1 MTEILKIEHLKK
13 YYVKKKIFSSNSSIV
28 KAVDD
33 ISFSI
38 KKGEVFVLAGESGSG
53 KSTIAKLILKSTKPD
68 EGKIIFEEQ
77 EIDEQKKNLQK
88 IRMNCQMIHQD
99 PYDSINPRMKIK
111 DIILEPLEIHNVGNK
126 KERYNRVLEVLKEV
140 KLEPVEE
147 IIEKYPHMLSG
158 GQRQRAVLARALALK
173 PKIILADEP
182 VSMLDVSIRAEM
194 LELMKHLQKIRM
206 NCQMIHQ
213 DPYDSINPRMKIKDI
228 VSEPLEIHN
237 IGNKEER
244 HSRVLEVLKEV
255 KLEPIEEI
263 IKKYP
268 HMLSGGQRQRVVLA
282 RALALKPK
290 IILADEPVS
299 MLDVSIRAEML
310 ELMKQLQK
318 KYEIT
323 FIYITHDLATAK
335 NFGQRIAI
343 LYLGK
348 IVETGPINQVLKNP
362 KHPYTQA
369 LIDAISEPDPQNIHK
384 IREIRIKETTEEG
397 ISKGCR
403 FKPRCPYAIDQCN
416 VEPNLEKIVDEHF
429 SACHI
434 KLD

>member
-1 MTEILKIEHLKK
+1 MNKRSVLTEILKIKNLKK
-13 YYVKKKIFSSNSSIV
+13 YYIKKKIFSSESSVV
-28 KAVDD
+28 KATDS

-38 KKGEVFVLAGESGSG
+38 KRGEVFVLAGESGSG
-53 KSTIAKLILKSTKPD
+53 KSTIAKLILKSIPAD
-68 EGKIIFEEQ
+68 EGKIIFEDQ

-126 KERYNRVLEVLKEV
+126 EERHRRLLEVLKEV
-140 KLEPVEE
+140 KLEPV
-147 IIEKYPHMLSG
+147 
-158 GQRQRAVLARALALK
+158 
-173 PKIILADEP
+173 
-182 VSMLDVSIRAEM
+182 
-194 LELMKHLQKIRM
+194 
-206 NCQMIHQ
+206 
-213 DPYDSINPRMKIKDI
+213 
-228 VSEPLEIHN
+228 
-237 IGNKEER
+237 
-244 HSRVLEVLKEV
+244 
-255 KLEPIEEI
+255 EEI

-310 ELMKQLQK
+310 ELMKQLQE
-318 KYEIT
+318 KYQIS

-335 NFGQRIAI
+335 YFGQRIAI

-348 IVETGPINQVLKNP
+348 IVETGPINQVLESP

-369 LIDAISEPDPQNIHK
+369 LIDAISEPDPSNIHK
-384 IREIRIKETTEEG
+384 IREIRIKESDTEK
-397 ISKGCR
+397 SVKGCR
-403 FKPRCPYAIDQCN
+403 FKSRCPYAIEQCEI
-416 VEPNLEKIVDEHF
+416 EPNLEEIENEHF
-429 SACHI
+429 AACHVE
-434 KLD
+434 LN

>member
-1 MTEILKIEHLKK
+1 MNNRSVLTEILKIENLKK
-13 YYVKKKIFSSNSSIV
+13 YYIKKKIFSSDSSIV
-28 KAVDD
+28 KATDR

-53 KSTIAKLILKSTKPD
+53 KSTIAKLILKAIPAD
-68 EGKIIFEEQ
+68 EGKIIFEDQ

-126 KERYNRVLEVLKEV
+126 EERHRRLLEVLKEV

-147 IIEKYPHMLSG
+147 IM
-158 GQRQRAVLARALALK
+158 
-173 PKIILADEP
+173 
-182 VSMLDVSIRAEM
+182 
-194 LELMKHLQKIRM
+194 
-206 NCQMIHQ
+206 
-213 DPYDSINPRMKIKDI
+213 
-228 VSEPLEIHN
+228 
-237 IGNKEER
+237 
-244 HSRVLEVLKEV
+244 
-255 KLEPIEEI
+255 
-263 IKKYP
+263 KKYP

-310 ELMKQLQK
+310 ELMKQLQE
-318 KYEIT
+318 KYQIS

-335 NFGQRIAI
+335 YFGQRIAI

-348 IVETGPINQVLKNP
+348 IVEIGPINQVLEKP

-369 LIDAISEPDPQNIHK
+369 LIDAISEPDPSNIHK
-384 IREIRIKETTEEG
+384 VREIRIKESDTEK
-397 ISKGCR
+397 STKGCR
-403 FKPRCPYAIDQCN
+403 FKSRCPYAIEQCDI
-416 VEPNLEKIVDEHF
+416 EPNLEKIENEHF
-429 SACHI
+429 SACHVE
-434 KLD
+434 LN